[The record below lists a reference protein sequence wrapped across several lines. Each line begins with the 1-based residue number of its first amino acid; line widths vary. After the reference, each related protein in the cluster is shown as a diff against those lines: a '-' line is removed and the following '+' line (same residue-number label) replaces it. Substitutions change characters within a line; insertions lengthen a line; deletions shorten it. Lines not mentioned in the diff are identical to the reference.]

1 MSSEVKANKLSPAT
15 GTDVVLGDSGDT
27 FTIPSG
33 ATITNS
39 GTATGFIPSITDNG
53 SSVTAMTINADGTI
67 NYPLQSCFRA
77 RITADQSNVTGAG
90 TAYSM
95 TGAIWTEDFDLNG
108 DFSDGTFTAPVNG
121 HYYLAATTYLNGT
134 NGCTDMTFQMVTPA
148 GAHIMSRGNWS
159 YSTGGTGYASPS
171 SATSSISQSGLFYIA
186 AAGTAYI
193 ILQGY
198 NQGSDSVDV
207 TAFHTFFSG
216 VLVA

>member
-1 MSSEVKANKLSPAT
+1 MSEVKVDKISPRS
-15 GTDVVLGDSGDT
+15 GTDVTLGDSGDT

-33 ATITNS
+33 ATIANS

-53 SSVTAMTINADGTI
+53 SSVTAMTINANGTI

-90 TAYSM
+90 TQYSM

-108 DFSDGTFTAPVNG
+108 DFSNGTFTAPVNG
-121 HYYLAATTYLNGT
+121 HYYLAATTYLNST
-134 NGCTDMTFQMVTPA
+134 NGCTDMTFSIVTPA
-148 GAHIMSRGNWS
+148 GLHIMSRGNWS

-216 VLVA
+216 ALVA